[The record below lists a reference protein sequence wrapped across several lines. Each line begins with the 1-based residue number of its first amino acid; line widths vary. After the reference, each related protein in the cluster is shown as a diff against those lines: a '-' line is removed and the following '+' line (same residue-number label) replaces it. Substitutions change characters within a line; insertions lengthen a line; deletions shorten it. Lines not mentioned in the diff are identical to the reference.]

1 MSEATTVPGA
11 RMDLLIDADTTS
23 TGNGS
28 YDSVRVVPGAAL
40 TLLPGARVRFG
51 WRGRL
56 RVEGRLVA
64 VGSATAPIVF
74 TGATAQPGWWTDH
87 GAGADGCRARAGKA
101 GTRDRRTR
109 RRKAGT

>member
-1 MSEATTVPGA
+1 
-11 RMDLLIDADTTS
+11 MDLLIDADTTS

-74 TGATAQPGWWTDH
+74 TGATAQP
-87 GAGADGCRARAGKA
+87 
-101 GTRDRRTR
+101 
-109 RRKAGT
+109 